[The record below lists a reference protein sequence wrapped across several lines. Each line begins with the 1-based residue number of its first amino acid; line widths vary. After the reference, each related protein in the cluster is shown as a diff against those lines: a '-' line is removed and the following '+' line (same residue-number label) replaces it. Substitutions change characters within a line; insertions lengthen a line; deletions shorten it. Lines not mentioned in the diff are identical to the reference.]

1 MDFSSFWVKRAANE
15 ACGHSPLADCIS
27 ERRLPVDDAARAPL
41 SQFARSSADVRTEL
55 DAALAKLQDG
65 ADALTTLEALDDS
78 AEREGQDAALAHAYA
93 DVLNG
98 ALLETLPPAARLEV
112 LLKTAWLCAQQE
124 GQEVSTLLAASRALE
139 LAPADERALAIAE
152 PLLLEAEEY
161 EELGQRYAFAAANAG
176 SSARAKQLLER
187 AVHLLPD
194 VPAAAVAVRSLG
206 ERLAQ
211 LTRETEDALL
221 AAVRGGGAD
230 AASALVKLGERWLSE
245 GRAREGVDKLPTELG
260 EFRSELALDV
270 LERLF
275 DHAEDAKRLEQVL
288 RRRVNLERSALGRGR
303 ALEKL
308 GRFQHE
314 SGRDEIAAM
323 GVFLAAAQAYVEA
336 GEPDDAERAYERLL
350 DISPAHEGAAAE
362 LVSLRA
368 KAGNFAGVADA
379 FGAVLRADGSNG
391 RAAELLLSLAS
402 DAQRAS
408 AAQEFA
414 ELAGHLLWRLSPPE
428 RELFERLLR
437 TNPPLFSP
445 QTPHDEA

>member
-41 SQFARSSADVRTEL
+41 SQFSRSGADVRTEL

-124 GQEVSTLLAASRALE
+124 GQEVSTLLAASQALE

-161 EELGQRYAFAAANAG
+161 EELAQRYAVAAASAR

-187 AVHLLPD
+187 PVHLLPD
-194 VPAAAVAVRSLG
+194 VPAAASPVPGSG

-211 LTRETEDALL
+211 LTPCTA
-221 AAVRGGGAD
+221 RGP
-230 AASALVKLGERWLSE
+230 R
-245 GRAREGVDKLPTELG
+245 
-260 EFRSELALDV
+260 
-270 LERLF
+270 
-275 DHAEDAKRLEQVL
+275 
-288 RRRVNLERSALGRGR
+288 
-303 ALEKL
+303 
-308 GRFQHE
+308 
-314 SGRDEIAAM
+314 
-323 GVFLAAAQAYVEA
+323 
-336 GEPDDAERAYERLL
+336 
-350 DISPAHEGAAAE
+350 
-362 LVSLRA
+362 
-368 KAGNFAGVADA
+368 
-379 FGAVLRADGSNG
+379 GAV
-391 RAAELLLSLAS
+391 
-402 DAQRAS
+402 
-408 AAQEFA
+408 
-414 ELAGHLLWRLSPPE
+414 
-428 RELFERLLR
+428 
-437 TNPPLFSP
+437 T
-445 QTPHDEA
+445 